1 MSADRRDREIEAL
14 RERLSRLSEAWLLRN
29 VANVATYGRLMR
41 RSPLCSIVG
50 SRREAVEYRCRNALE
65 DWGGRMR
72 DTGTPTRQ
80 RRPRKEAVRLG
91 KEIYQRDILPQ
102 VETDH
107 FGEYVAI
114 DVETGDWA
122 VADTTRVAVERLREQ
137 RPDAVDVL
145 CERVGYR
152 ALRSFGA
159 GSLRR
164 AG

>member
-1 MSADRRDREIEAL
+1 M
-14 RERLSRLSEAWLLRN
+14 
-29 VANVATYGRLMR
+29 G
-41 RSPLCSIVG
+41 
-50 SRREAVEYRCRNALE
+50 
-65 DWGGRMR
+65 
-72 DTGTPTRQ
+72 DTRTPVRQ

-122 VADTTRVAVERLREQ
+122 VADTTRIAVERLRER
-137 RPDAVDVL
+137 RPDAVDIL
-145 CERVGYR
+145 CQRVGYR

-164 AG
+164 TG

>member
-1 MSADRRDREIEAL
+1 MASAQ
-14 RERLSRLSEAWLLRN
+14 
-29 VANVATYGRLMR
+29 
-41 RSPLCSIVG
+41 
-50 SRREAVEYRCRNALE
+50 
-65 DWGGRMR
+65 
-72 DTGTPTRQ
+72 TPARQ

-91 KEIYQRDILPQ
+91 KEIYERDILPQ
-102 VETDH
+102 VEADH

-114 DVETGDWA
+114 DVATGGWA
-122 VADTTRVAVERLREQ
+122 VADTTRVAVERLKAQ

>member
-1 MSADRRDREIEAL
+1 MSE
-14 RERLSRLSEAWLLRN
+14 
-29 VANVATYGRLMR
+29 
-41 RSPLCSIVG
+41 
-50 SRREAVEYRCRNALE
+50 
-65 DWGGRMR
+65 
-72 DTGTPTRQ
+72 TGTPARQ

-102 VETDH
+102 VETEH

-122 VADTTRVAVERLREQ
+122 IADTTHIAVERLRER
-137 RPDAVDVL
+137 RPHAVDIL

-164 AG
+164 TG